1 MKAAIFEKPGL
12 DNLKVADNI
21 ELPNVGDHDI
31 LIKVHQCGVNPI
43 DYKIISG
50 LVPAKP
56 MPHIPGCEIS
66 GIIEKIGSHVVDD
79 NLSKGDKV
87 IVHSRLSDGTCDM
100 CLNGLDML
108 CRNGGIIGAITN
120 GGFAEYIAIPQRS
133 VFKVPK
139 EMDWDMAASLPVTT
153 LTSFHALKEASL
165 KFNEYILI
173 FGASGNTGMMAIQFA
188 KRMGAKVI
196 AVSKHEWIKDFGADY
211 IINEYDKVVEKVKEI
226 TNGKMADVV
235 LNSVGIETWDNSI
248 NCVGTN
254 GRLVSFGG
262 LTGSDVKINVQSLY
276 QRQVKLIGSN
286 GGTLGEIQELI
297 DISEALKKTKT
308 WKRFKLDEIKEAIKS
323 LSSKERDGRI
333 LVEID

>member
-12 DNLKVADNI
+12 DNLKVVDNT
-21 ELPNVGDHDI
+21 EFPNVQDRHI
-31 LIKVHQCGVNPI
+31 LIKVRQCGINPI
-43 DYKIISG
+43 DFKIISG

-66 GIIEKIGSHVVDD
+66 GIIENIGSDVVDD

-108 CRNGGIIGAITN
+108 CRNGGLIGAITN
-120 GGFAEYIAIPQRS
+120 GGFAEYVSIPQRS
-133 VFKVPK
+133 VFKISK
-139 EMDWDMAASLPVTT
+139 EMEWDIASSLPVTT

-196 AVSKHEWIKDFGADY
+196 AVSKHEWVKDFGADF
-211 IINEYDKVVEKVKEI
+211 IIKEYDKVVEKVKEI
-226 TNGKMADVV
+226 THGKMADVV
-235 LNSVGIETWDNSI
+235 LNSVGIETWDNSF

-254 GRLVSFGG
+254 GRLASFGG
-262 LTGSDVKINVQSLY
+262 LTGSDVKLNVQSLY
-276 QRQVKLIGSN
+276 QKQIKLIGSN
-286 GGTLGEIQELI
+286 GGTLGEIQELV
-297 DISEALKKTKT
+297 DISKGLRTKT

-333 LVEID
+333 LLEID